1 MLSPR
6 IDPSTLVVHA
16 RELRT
21 TRAER
26 HRAWCAKADAE
37 SRLASLSAECQKL
50 RRRDVARVKA
60 LRSTLRLLEIAN
72 EGKARCASL
81 EDALRRKEHREQVL
95 ERALGA
101 AEDGGLALR
110 AREEETEKLDET
122 RRAVALL
129 SGDGPAPAAA
139 PSPKYARR
147 PPGRRRRRPR
157 GGRLA
162 GAPGPR
168 GPRAAAADAA
178 RGVGFDAA
186 GTPGRCGA
194 RPPARAPLR
203 TPPSAAS
210 SPASVGTYSA
220 YGRDPALHTID
231 DEGDDEPDEDAFGQ
245 VEFGVRARAS
255 PKPPTRRGPCP
266 RGARGPRDL
275 TY

>member
-72 EGKARCASL
+72 EGKVAA
-81 EDALRRKEHREQVL
+81 
-95 ERALGA
+95 ERA
-101 AEDGGLALR
+101 
-110 AREEETEKLDET
+110 AREHKAAA
-122 RRAVALL
+122 RRAPGGEARRDAPRRRAPP
-129 SGDGPAPAAA
+129 GDGPAPARAEPEYAA
-139 PSPKYARR
+139 AASAPRR
-147 PPGRRRRRPR
+147 PRRTTRRSPGAARSARRRRR
-157 GGRLA
+157 
-162 GAPGPR
+162 
-168 GPRAAAADAA
+168 RAARRRLRRGRHAGRRAAPLGAADA
-178 RGVGFDAA
+178 GV
-186 GTPGRCGA
+186 R
-194 RPPARAPLR
+194 
-203 TPPSAAS
+203 AS

-245 VEFGVRARAS
+245 VEFGVRAAAP
-255 PKPPTRRGPCP
+255 PKPLDATGTLSLEELA
-266 RGARGPRDL
+266 GL
-275 TY
+275 VI